1 MKLITR
7 KLEQR
12 FEQIGSQD
20 GKGLDTIVI
29 VKFFNLCG
37 SWTWYATEFNAEDG
51 IFFGY
56 VDGTSPEWGYFSLA
70 EFHKFNKQAKHNHN
84 IRRLG
89 LGIERDVHCGE
100 KILWEHLKSSKHQVL
115 KYLESD

>member
-12 FEQIGSQD
+12 FKQIGSQD
-20 GKGLDTIVI
+20 GKGLDAIVI
-29 VKFFNLCG
+29 VKFFDPCG

-56 VDGTSPEWGYFSLA
+56 VDGNFPEWGTFSLA
-70 EFHKFNKQAKHNHN
+70 EFHKFNEQAKHN

-100 KILWEHLKSSKHQVL
+100 KILWEHLKSTNREL
-115 KYLESD
+115 LIDLESD